1 MKIKTQEKGKIFT
14 KHVSDKRLASRIHNK
29 SSKFSNKKTKLKK
42 QQQNKNR
49 KLSEKTYD

>member
-1 MKIKTQEKGKIFT
+1 MKIKTQEKGKIFI
-14 KHVSDKRLASRIHNK
+14 KHVSDKRLASRIHKK